1 MKPSQVAV
9 VEMPSAG
16 SLELLFQWGGVVASL
31 IAAVGTVAAVFSAI
45 SVATRQ
51 RRDRDEEIRR
61 AAEVAYWVILPDV
74 VQLREMHFPVVK
86 SVLRDV
92 LRLTDGQAIPRERA
106 QDLKAVVGRMSMN
119 GTRQV
124 LDKLP
129 LLHDGIG
136 VLIAEVYGRFDRL
149 KANLDGIADRKE
161 GTDLFFREH
170 VRINLGRVE
179 RLSDVLDQTNMR
191 S

>member
-9 VEMPSAG
+9 VEMPSTG
-16 SLELLFQWGGVVASL
+16 TLELILQWGGIVASL
-31 IAAVGTVAAVFSAI
+31 IAAVGTVAAVFAAI

-61 AAEVAYWVILPDV
+61 AAEVAYWIILPEV
-74 VQLREMHFPVVK
+74 VQLREVHFPVAE
-86 SVLRDV
+86 SVLQDV
-92 LRLTDGQAIPRERA
+92 LMLSDGQVLSRERA
-106 QDLKAVVGRMSMN
+106 GDLKAVVGRMSMN

-129 LLHDGIG
+129 LLHNGIG

-149 KANLDGIADRKE
+149 KVNLDSIADKE
-161 GTDLFFREH
+161 EGMDLLFREH
-170 VRINLGRVE
+170 VRQILQRVE
-179 RLSDVLDQTNMR
+179 RLSAVLDQTNIR